1 MTSPHGA
8 WDIRTASASDL
19 AALEPVVWPPLL
31 AEPKRRR
38 FLRGLDEG
46 EVVVVHAG
54 DATESRFGVIAA
66 YAWIYEGFF
75 GHTFLAYLAALPQ
88 YRRNGLAGML
98 LDATERRAVTDRVFS
113 STNVSNAAMQAVFDR
128 YGWRR
133 CGQIDELDPGDPELV
148 YVKFPAAAATG

>member
-1 MTSPHGA
+1 MSRPHAA
-8 WDIRTASASDL
+8 WEMRTASAHDL
-19 AALEPVVWPPLL
+19 AALEPIVWPPLL
-31 AEPKRRR
+31 EAPKRRR

-46 EVVVVHAG
+46 EVVVVHAA
-54 DATESRFGVIAA
+54 DAIAA

-75 GHTFLAYLAALPQ
+75 GHTFLAYLAVQPQ

-98 LDATERRAVTDRVFS
+98 LEATEQRAVTDRVFS
-113 STNVSNAAMQAVFDR
+113 STNASNAAMQAVFDR

-148 YVKFPAAAATG
+148 YVKL

>member
-1 MTSPHGA
+1 VSRAHGS
-8 WDIRTASASDL
+8 WEIRPASARDL
-19 AALEPVVWPPLL
+19 AALEPIVWPPLL

-46 EVVVVHAG
+46 EVVIVYG
-54 DATESRFGVIAA
+54 KDVIYA

-75 GHTFLAYLAALPQ
+75 GHTFLAYLAVQPQ

-98 LDATERRAVTDRVFS
+98 LEATEQRAVTDRVFS
-113 STNVSNAAMQAVFDR
+113 STNVSNVAMQAVFDR

-148 YVKFPAAAATG
+148 YVKLSCG

>member
-1 MTSPHGA
+1 MSSSHRA
-8 WDIRTASASDL
+8 WGIRTASTRDL
-19 AALEPVVWPPLL
+19 AALEPIVWPPLL

-46 EVVVVHAG
+46 EVVVVD
-54 DATESRFGVIAA
+54 DADAVAA

-75 GHTFLAYLAALPQ
+75 GHTFLAYLATQPH

-98 LDATERRAVTDRVFS
+98 LGATEQRAVTDRVFS
-113 STNVSNAAMQAVFDR
+113 STNVSNVAMQAVFDR

-148 YVKFPAAAATG
+148 YVKFPAAAEAG

>member
-1 MTSPHGA
+1 VSSPHAG
-8 WDIRTASASDL
+8 WGMRTASARDL

-46 EVVVVHAG
+46 EVVVIHAG
-54 DATESRFGVIAA
+54 DAVAA

-98 LDATERRAVTDRVFS
+98 LNATERRAVTDRVFS

-148 YVKFPAAAATG
+148 YVKFPAAAAAG

>member
-1 MTSPHGA
+1 MR
-8 WDIRTASASDL
+8 DR
-19 AALEPVVWPPLL
+19 AALEPIVWPPLL
-31 AEPKRRR
+31 AQPKRRR

-46 EVVVVHAG
+46 EVVVVHAA
-54 DATESRFGVIAA
+54 DVIAA

-98 LDATERRAVTDRVFS
+98 LDATEQRAVTDRVFS

-148 YVKFPAAAATG
+148 YVKFPATAAAG